1 MNSEQPSTRC
11 PLVSIVT
18 VVLNAEAHLAQNIE
32 SVRDQSHERVEQVIV
47 DGGSCDGTLGVIERY
62 KDAVAR
68 HVSEPDKGIYD
79 AMNKGIRMAQGDI
92 VGLLNADDFY
102 PRPDV
107 ISEVAQTFQSTG
119 ADAVFADLVV
129 VERDRPERIVRYYDS
144 SGFHPGRFA
153 QGWMPPHPTF
163 FVLRKHYET
172 LGLYRTDYRIAADYE
187 LLTRF
192 LARHKLSYARIPRVL
207 VHMRSGG
214 VSSRNIKSN
223 WILNREI
230 VRACRENGIR
240 TNMLRLLCKY
250 PRKFLEYVRRPDQER
265 KE

>member
-1 MNSEQPSTRC
+1 MNIIQPFAKQ

-18 VVLNAEAHLAQNIE
+18 VALNAEAHLAQNIE
-32 SVRDQSHERVEQVIV
+32 SVRGQTYPRVEQIIV
-47 DGGSCDGTLGVIERY
+47 DGGSKDGTLDVIERY
-62 KDAVAR
+62 KNVIAR
-68 HVSEPDKGIYD
+68 YVSEPDNGIYD
-79 AMNKGIRMAQGDI
+79 AMNKGIRMAGGD
-92 VGLLNADDFY
+92 VLGLLNADDFY

-107 ISEVAQTFQSTG
+107 ISQVMQTFQRTG

-129 VERDRPERIVRYYDS
+129 VDRARPERIVRYYDS

-172 LGLYRTDYRIAADYE
+172 LGLYRTDYKIAADYE

-192 LARHKLSYARIPRVL
+192 LARHKLVYARIPRVL

-214 VSSRNIKSN
+214 VSSRNIMSN

-230 VRACRENGIR
+230 VRACQENGIQ

-250 PRKFLEYVRRPDQER
+250 PRKFLEYFRRPDLEVKR
-265 KE
+265 